1 MHITKTDLK
10 ERGWTESLISKFA
23 PEAERKQL
31 TKTRFCYLYNL
42 AEVESVEQSEPF
54 LAAKNKASKR
64 SQSANK
70 AVLSKQEANKKKFN
84 LLIEEINGVELPQ
97 REMQYWHKLV
107 KRQHDANDVEG
118 KVLNRWVFNHF
129 RHEYFPYDIQYH
141 DAKGLVGKSQHI
153 KAVQKAI
160 AEVTLKYYPE
170 LERAIREYLERCP

>member
-1 MHITKTDLK
+1 MKITKSDLK

-31 TKTRFCYLYNL
+31 TKTKFCYLYNL
-42 AEVESVEQSEPF
+42 AEVESVEQSETF
-54 LAAKNKASKR
+54 LSSKDKASKR

-70 AVLSKQEANKKKFN
+70 AVLSKLEANQKRFN

-118 KVLNRWVFNHF
+118 KILDRWVFNHF
-129 RHEYFPYDIQYH
+129 RHEYFPYDIQYR

-153 KAVQKAI
+153 EAVQKAI
-160 AEVTLKYYPE
+160 AEVTLKSYPE
-170 LERAIREYLERCP
+170 LERAIREYLERRP